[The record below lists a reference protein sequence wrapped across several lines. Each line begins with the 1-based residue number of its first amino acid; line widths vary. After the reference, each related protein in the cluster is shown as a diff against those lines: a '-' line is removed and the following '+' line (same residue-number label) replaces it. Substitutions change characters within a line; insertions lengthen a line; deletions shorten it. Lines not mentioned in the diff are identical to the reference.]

1 MGKIS
6 LKVEIA
12 GRTYPLTVLDSEERI
27 VLKAVED
34 INKAVALLKTNYAVS
49 DSQDLL
55 AMSSLQF
62 MLKGA
67 SKKIEKEIEP
77 IDYSSIERAL
87 QEFSEELDQLD

>member
-12 GRTYPLTVLDSEERI
+12 GRTYPLTVLDSEEKL

-62 MLKGA
+62 VLKGA

>member
-12 GRTYPLTVLDSEERI
+12 GRTYPLTVLDSEEKL

-49 DSQDLL
+49 DSQD
-55 AMSSLQF
+55 SIYVEGSL
-62 MLKGA
+62 
-67 SKKIEKEIEP
+67 
-77 IDYSSIERAL
+77 
-87 QEFSEELDQLD
+87 EENRQRN

>member
-12 GRTYPLTVLDSEERI
+12 GRTYPLTVLDSEEKT

-55 AMSSLQF
+55 AMSSF
-62 MLKGA
+62 SLKVG
-67 SKKIEKEIEP
+67 
-77 IDYSSIERAL
+77 L
-87 QEFSEELDQLD
+87 EFSKNQLTNSKLSIFGISNGV

>member
-12 GRTYPLTVLDSEERI
+12 GRTYPLTVIDSEEKI

>member
-12 GRTYPLTVLDSEERI
+12 GRTYPLTVLDSEEKT

-77 IDYSSIERAL
+77 VDYSSIERAL

>member
-12 GRTYPLTVLDSEERI
+12 GRTYPLTVLDSEEKL

>member
-1 MGKIS
+1 
-6 LKVEIA
+6 
-12 GRTYPLTVLDSEERI
+12 
-27 VLKAVED
+27 
-34 INKAVALLKTNYAVS
+34 
-49 DSQDLL
+49 
-55 AMSSLQF
+55 